1 MQKYSGWPTLQH
13 GHWGTGL
20 VFCTVYLWLGHSSLG
35 HRSGKFQN
43 RSKGSSW
50 MTYNPKVAW
59 VAHGSTRHSTD
70 SSLGIMGGMVSWTS
84 DCPTLSEYVV
94 TVLACISVTL
104 SYGRACLL
112 TKIWF
117 IKLLYDNLHLPPGGN
132 SPIVLPDIEPL
143 FLLVRSGVL

>member
-1 MQKYSGWPTLQH
+1 
-13 GHWGTGL
+13 
-20 VFCTVYLWLGHSSLG
+20 
-35 HRSGKFQN
+35 
-43 RSKGSSW
+43 

-104 SYGRACLL
+104 SYGRDHA
-112 TKIWF
+112 
-117 IKLLYDNLHLPPGGN
+117 
-132 SPIVLPDIEPL
+132 S
-143 FLLVRSGVL
+143 